1 MNKQTVIGIILIVAI
16 FIGFQYFNKP
26 SKEQIAERQRI
37 NDSIK
42 NAQTEQQLAI
52 QQQVTPTSDTTRIVA
67 SDSLREA
74 HFGIFAKAAKG
85 DTAQITIETE
95 LLKLRFSPRG
105 GFVSYAELKNYKT

>member
-42 NAQTEQQLAI
+42 NAQTEQQLI
-52 QQQVTPTSDTTRIVA
+52 GR
-67 SDSLREA
+67 A
-74 HFGIFAKAAKG
+74 H
-85 DTAQITIETE
+85 
-95 LLKLRFSPRG
+95 
-105 GFVSYAELKNYKT
+105 V